1 MEEQRIKNIKK
12 PKDEEIFGESSK
24 RFSFVYLFLLT
35 SFTGISCGGP
45 ASPVRITEEY
55 RAPTCSPNQ
64 GPSNEEL
71 ERKKQDLFDDIQ
83 NSNRYNSQSAKK
95 EVLKNYKNLI
105 RTKEKTSCPEEVE
118 RFIEGI
124 ADLFRRES

>member
-1 MEEQRIKNIKK
+1 MKKRKNIKK
-12 PKDEEIFGESSK
+12 LKDEEIFGESSG
-24 RFSFVYLFLLT
+24 RLPLVYFFLFA
-35 SFTGISCGGP
+35 SFTGVSCGGT
-45 ASPVRITEEY
+45 ASPIKITEEY
-55 RAPTCSPNQ
+55 RAPACSQKQ

-83 NSNRYNSQSAKK
+83 NSNQYNSQNTKE

>member
-1 MEEQRIKNIKK
+1 MQKRTDIKK
-12 PKDEEIFGESSK
+12 PQEEEIFGESSG
-24 RFSFVYLFLLT
+24 RLPLVYLFLFA
-35 SFTGISCGGP
+35 SFTGVSCGGT
-45 ASPVRITEEY
+45 ASPIKITEEY
-55 RAPTCSPNQ
+55 RAPTCSQNQ
-64 GPSNEEL
+64 GLFDQEL

-83 NSNRYNSQSAKK
+83 NSTRYNSQSTKE